1 MMNVLY
7 ALFLMSLLII
17 SGCSKTQLVPVYQL
31 KLSPELTAVTPL
43 PRVVMPFRY
52 VDSLELNAKLLL
64 ALGQYN
70 LDKAA
75 IRKIEEQRK

>member
-1 MMNVLY
+1 
-7 ALFLMSLLII
+7 
-17 SGCSKTQLVPVYQL
+17 
-31 KLSPELTAVTPL
+31 
-43 PRVVMPFRY
+43 MPFRY